1 MIEADL
7 AERFASTF
15 VPIWQFDDAPFCAG
29 APLSDEDIHALGGK
43 SINNSSPVESLPPP
57 STVAENALAA
67 APRESAA
74 TVPVAGPSLSFED
87 SNVFRRP
94 TNRLLLGGGAGG
106 AAIFVI
112 LAVAFT
118 RTEVSPQPSS
128 IALTSRLTSAAE
140 SVDIPSPPPPL
151 SDVTEATT
159 AAVAAPPSSA
169 ALPQGRLDDA
179 DHQPARTQ
187 ESGPLSGPL
196 SRNPS
201 QPRESVA
208 NPAPRPESS
217 ARPTAKERIPMP
229 VSSPP
234 QRGDRPPSKRSV
246 DVDFGI

>member
-1 MIEADL
+1 MIEADV
-7 AERFASTF
+7 AERFASAF

-29 APLSDEDIHALGGK
+29 APLSDEDIQALGGK
-43 SINNSSPVESLPPP
+43 SINNSSPVEPLPPP

-140 SVDIPSPPPPL
+140 SVDIPSPPPL

-159 AAVAAPPSSA
+159 AAVAAPPSSP

-179 DHQPARTQ
+179 DHPPVRTQ
-187 ESGPLSGPL
+187 ESGPLP
-196 SRNPS
+196 RNPS
-201 QPRESVA
+201 QSRESVV
-208 NPAPRPESS
+208 NPVPGPGSS
-217 ARPTAKERIPMP
+217 VRPTAKERIPTP
-229 VSSPP
+229 VASPA